1 MEIENKDS
9 VSEGIL
15 NKVIEPEIENKKKNS
30 VLSKLILLLVLILII
45 TFGGKFG
52 YSYYIKYS
60 AKQAILKEE
69 NIKKQKLIQ
78 LFSDLKSVLTPYASI
93 TGSVILDKGDFDGL
107 KVYMPSLGIKGW
119 NFTKFVDIKLASIK
133 NDKGSEI
140 LDKNS
145 SFEKDTFFTSVSLKD
160 VHDPVLHMEG
170 TRSVNKTDDNSSV
183 ATVSGNLS
191 LNIPNNIKTVSFTRE
206 QMLKNP
212 NPQDV
217 ISVSISSVDDIMNS
231 YLNSFNLVT
240 SGDLRDIVAV
250 AAYDAKDRDFP
261 ISSVSQLDNGY
272 FVSIDNQF
280 VAISKVVVYYTSDFD
295 KQSYPFSLVFKK
307 DASVQN
313 QNVSVS
319 LPQDISVPAVKPS
332 ISLEKSLPISA
343 NDKDITIK
351 KAIITGLI
359 KNYNDLKSKDVEKV
373 RAVLLVL
380 APTAK
385 DKEEIKNARTEDV
398 FGAAGVFVSFMTP
411 PSLSWVTDPNIT
423 WNIKANSAN
432 VKIKDK
438 DGQSSF
444 TAQLIDGVWYY

>member
-9 VSEGIL
+9 VSGGIL

-119 NFTKFVDIKLASIK
+119 NFTKLVDIKLTSIK

-217 ISVSISSVDDIMNS
+217 ISVSISPVDNQMNS
-231 YLNSFNLVT
+231 YLNSFKLVT
-240 SGDLRDIVAV
+240 SGD
-250 AAYDAKDRDFP
+250 
-261 ISSVSQLDNGY
+261 
-272 FVSIDNQF
+272 QF
-280 VAISKVVVYYTSDFD
+280 VALSKVVVYYTSDFD

-307 DASVQN
+307 DASIQN

-373 RAVLLVL
+373 RAVRLVL

-385 DKEEIKNARTEDV
+385 DKEEIKNASTEDV